1 MCNRWEKEEIFI
13 PTIGEHNIYN
23 AMSAILVGLCL
34 NISLDYIKRFKNF
47 KGTKMRLDIIKMKN

>member
-1 MCNRWEKEEIFI
+1 MEEDSLHYMCNNGKKEEIFI

-34 NISLDYIKRFKNF
+34 NIL
-47 KGTKMRLDIIKMKN
+47 

>member
-1 MCNRWEKEEIFI
+1 MCNKWEKEEIFI

-34 NISLDYIKRFKNF
+34 NISLDYIK
-47 KGTKMRLDIIKMKN
+47 KGLKKF